1 MEFKAIA
8 ACKSLWPSIQQSVK
22 TPHNLITLCAL
33 SVGLCY
39 LPVWFVA
46 LLSAIATGGIFPILV
61 IVAAYF
67 GLKRLWDRRQ
77 NLTELTASLRERRLG
92 YILMA
97 LSVVLFPFSRFAFW
111 SQALLWVLIL
121 VGIALSSWG
130 IKFFRRFPC
139 PTFLLLFS
147 AHPGGNILIGHAW
160 RAWTPVNFLEGRMA
174 QMSVWL
180 LQAIGYDATLVGKSV
195 ELPTV
200 HVEVASGCNGFEM
213 AIALGTAGL
222 LYGIMSQQNGLQ
234 TAKLVI
240 SGVALAVVFNVIR
253 IAGLVLALDRGED
266 TFEFWHVGL
275 GTQIFSIS
283 LLSTYYFL
291 VVKVF
296 GRNRGKS
303 EKNTQRKMQNLLN
316 K

>member
-1 MEFKAIA
+1 MEIKAIA
-8 ACKSLWPSIQQSVK
+8 ACKSLWPSIQQSLK
-22 TPHNLITLCAL
+22 IPHNLITLCVL
-33 SVGLCY
+33 LVGLCY
-39 LPVWFVA
+39 LPVWFAA
-46 LLSAIATGGIFPILV
+46 LLPSIATGELFPILV
-61 IVAAYF
+61 IAAAYF
-67 GLKRLWDRRQ
+67 GLKRLWDRREH
-77 NLTELTASLRERRLG
+77 LAGLTASIRERRLG

-97 LSVVLFPFSRFAFW
+97 LSVILFPFSRFAVW

-130 IKFFRRFPC
+130 IKFFRQFPC

-160 RAWTPVNFLEGRMA
+160 RAWTPVDFLEGVMA

-200 HVEVASGCNGFEM
+200 HVEVGWSCNGLEM

-222 LYGIMSQQNGLQ
+222 LYGIMSQKNRLQ
-234 TAKLVI
+234 TAKLIV
-240 SGVALAVVFNVIR
+240 SGVVLAVVFNVIR

-266 TFEFWHVGL
+266 TFEFWHIGL
-275 GTQIFSIS
+275 GTQIFSIA

-296 GRNRGKS
+296 GRNRGKLG
-303 EKNTQRKMQNLLN
+303 KNPRRKMQNLLR
-316 K
+316 